1 MDPRTKNSDLTAFQE
16 VPMGQIRLLK
26 TPVKQP
32 LTRHLKAIFMLLS
45 GSLISAF
52 ALHVFFIPTQL
63 TMGGVSGLV
72 SIVFQLTGRGQF
84 LPFGT
89 MVILLNVPILILG
102 WIYISTG
109 FVWRSIIG
117 TLAYSLVI
125 DLVEPV
131 MLGWFE
137 QYVNRPLSN
146 GTADPLIFTL
156 FGGILY
162 GIGLG
167 LIFRAGFTTGGTDIV
182 AMLFKRKFRH
192 MSIGQFLM
200 IIDASIV
207 LLTLFFYRDQQ
218 EPAILLA
225 MYSFIAMYL
234 TSKSI
239 DVVLEGF
246 DYIRTAYI
254 ISDHGR
260 EIGARIMSQ
269 LERGV
274 TALHGE
280 GLYTGQNKEVLLCV
294 LSKKQIPALKKIVA
308 EIDAEAFII
317 VSEAR
322 EVLGEGFG
330 NSADIVG

>member
-1 MDPRTKNSDLTAFQE
+1 MAFFTVRKPPARGDMVRQ
-16 VPMGQIRLLK
+16 
-26 TPVKQP
+26 
-32 LTRHLKAIFMLLS
+32 LKALGYLLT
-45 GSLISAF
+45 GSLISAL
-52 ALHVFFIPTQL
+52 ALNVFYIPTRL
-63 TMGGVSGLV
+63 TMGGVSGLA
-72 SIVFQLTGRGQF
+72 SIIYQLTGQGNL

-89 MVILLNVPILILG
+89 MVFLMNIPILALG
-102 WIYISTG
+102 WIYISKG

-117 TLAYSLVI
+117 TFVYSMVI
-125 DLVEPV
+125 DLVKPF
-131 MLGWFE
+131 MAGWFE
-137 QYVNRPLSN
+137 NYINRPLAD
-146 GTADPLIFTL
+146 GAADPLIFTL

-192 MSIGQFLM
+192 LSIGQFLLV
-200 IIDASIV
+200 IDASIV
-207 LLTLFFYRDQQ
+207 LLTLFFYRDQN

-239 DVVLEGF
+239 DIVLEGF

-254 ISDHGR
+254 ISDHSH
-260 EIGARIMSQ
+260 EIGQRVMER

-280 GLYTGQNKEVLLCV
+280 GMYTRQSKEVLLCV
-294 LSKKQIPALKKIVA
+294 LAKKQIPALKTIVA
-308 EIDAEAFII
+308 EIDPDAFVI

-330 NSADIVG
+330 NSADIN